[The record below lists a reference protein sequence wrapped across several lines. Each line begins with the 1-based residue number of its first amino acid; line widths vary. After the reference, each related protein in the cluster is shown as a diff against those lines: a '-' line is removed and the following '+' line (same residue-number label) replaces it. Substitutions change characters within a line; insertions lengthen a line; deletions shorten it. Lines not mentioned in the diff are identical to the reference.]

1 MVNPTTAT
9 AGAET
14 SMVRLMEGPET
25 STDRLEVKGS
35 HGTNM
40 AMVSLASLVS
50 MRLEVEVPTTAIR
63 TRLEEVED
71 TRGLREGRPGPVR
84 MEVEDMARGL
94 REGGP
99 GPERMELEVEGG
111 PRPTPGVAEELEPP
125 EPAGPPPHSPPS

>member
-14 SMVRLMEGPET
+14 SMVRLMEELET
-25 STDRLEVKGS
+25 STDTDRLEVKGS

-40 AMVSLASLVS
+40 AMVSLVS

-84 MEVEDMARGL
+84 MEVEDTARGL